1 MEQHEYMPAPHHLSP
16 GTVLNGKYEIGAVL
30 GEGGFGITYI
40 GQDIN
45 LDMKIAVKEYFPS
58 GIVNR
63 NSAVSAEVTVNVG
76 DAQADFKK
84 GKENFL
90 KEARTLAKF
99 ANNPSIVS
107 VRDFFAENNT
117 AYIVMEYLCGIDLKE
132 YLEQNGV
139 MSFGK
144 AFEMLSPIMSALSKI
159 HEQGLIHRDI
169 SPSNIMVLS
178 DGVVKLLDFG
188 AARDVG
194 GTDEKSLSIM
204 LKPGYAP
211 EEQYRTKGRQGPW
224 TDVYA
229 LAATMYK
236 LITGV
241 TPDDAMN
248 RIFKDELTAPSSINP
263 DISKEQDNIVLKGMA
278 IQKENR
284 FQSIEDLQ
292 KACLAGK
299 ADNTEP
305 TEFEAGEV
313 TVSGD
318 MYFNNNPD
326 INKAEKPVTE
336 VKQPKT
342 PVRDT
347 KKTALEKHETLI
359 QPQKSGLVIS
369 TITGLISLIMLSLI
383 LFAIQEEAFT
393 GVTLSICF
401 MILAI
406 FVGATFFA
414 GRKYYP
420 YINNKERKPN
430 RVCFAVSVVMIA
442 IVVLIVL
449 GMVITGTSEYSNM
462 FMVFILNILAI
473 AVFMGYFYYP
483 RLERKK
489 ILRRLK
495 IWGGVIAA
503 LFVMVIISVVFTG
516 FNTITIGDKHIMKN
530 ADSVTIS
537 YDIIN
542 DNDIAKLK
550 ELKNLEKLIIKNCFM
565 DDNDVKVIGE
575 LTKLKELSLEGNTD
589 ITDVSPL
596 NNLTNLNT
604 LNLNKTKTK
613 DISCLNNLTGL
624 HFLYINETNVSDIS
638 IIGTYQNLIILH
650 MDSVSGL
657 NTQTITIPESV
668 TNLSCMDDGID
679 DISFLSGVTGL
690 ETFHAGQNKISDI
703 SILAGCPLGDVRLNK
718 NNISNISALADK
730 TRLSN
735 LDLSDNDISDITP
748 LTSCTAIFIKLN
760 NNNISDIS
768 PLVSNTRLCN
778 LELVGNPVSD
788 FSGISFHP
796 EESNYETGTLNIS
809 YNEMIDWQVLRLGN
823 VRVNVY
829 GVNEQQ
835 VETLRGMGFNAY
847 TFDAPIA
854 YDSDETEENNG

>member
-1 MEQHEYMPAPHHLSP
+1 MEQHEYMYAPHHLSP

-76 DAQADFKK
+76 NAQADFEK

-99 ANNPSIVS
+99 ANNPNIVS
-107 VRDFFAENNT
+107 VRDFFSENNT

-132 YLEQNGV
+132 YLEQKGV
-139 MSFGK
+139 MSFEK

-188 AARDVG
+188 AARNVV

-248 RIFKDELTAPSSINP
+248 RIFKDELAAPSSINS

-278 IQKENR
+278 IQQENR

-292 KACLAGK
+292 KACMEG
-299 ADNTEP
+299 NTENNVQ
-305 TEFEAGEV
+305 TEFDDSEV

-318 MYFNNNPD
+318 MYFSNNPD
-326 INKAEKPVTE
+326 MQKISRQTPNADKPVNKTEKPVAETPE
-336 VKQPKT
+336 RKA
-342 PVRDT
+342 PVRENQEP
-347 KKTALEKHETLI
+347 LM

-369 TITGLISLIMLSLI
+369 TITGLISLFMLSFI
-383 LFAIQEEAFT
+383 LFGIQAQAFT
-393 GVTLSICF
+393 GGVFLFICF
-401 MILAI
+401 IILAI
-406 FVGATFFA
+406 FVGVTFLS

-430 RVCFAVSVVMIA
+430 KVCFAISVVMIVIVA
-442 IVVLIVL
+442 WIVSSMLLDIVVNSGINDILIVYNYDIQ
-449 GMVITGTSEYSNM
+449 MIC
-462 FMVFILNILAI
+462 IIDALAI
-473 AVFMGYFYYP
+473 AAFMGYFYYP
-483 RLERKK
+483 RLEHKK
-489 ILRRLK
+489 LLRRLK
-495 IWGGVIAA
+495 ICGCVIAA
-503 LFVMVIISVVFTG
+503 LLVMAIILVIFKS
-516 FNTITIGDKHIMKN
+516 FNTITIGDKHITKN

-537 YDIIN
+537 YDIVN

-596 NNLTNLNT
+596 NNLTNLTT

-624 HFLYINETNVSDIS
+624 HFLHINETNVSDIS
-638 IIGTYQNLIILH
+638 IIGTYQNLIILD

-668 TNLSCMDDGID
+668 TALSCMNDGID
-679 DISFLSGVTGL
+679 DVSFLSGAARL

-703 SILAGCPLGDVRLNK
+703 SILAGCPLSDVILNK

-730 TRLSN
+730 TELWN

-748 LTSCTAIFIKLN
+748 LA
-760 NNNISDIS
+760 
-768 PLVSNTRLCN
+768 SNTRLCN
-778 LELVGNPVSD
+778 LDLIGNPVYD
-788 FSGISFHP
+788 FSGISLHP
-796 EESNYETGTLNIS
+796 EYGYKGIARLDIS
-809 YNEMIDWQVLRLGN
+809 YNEMIDWQTLKLDG
-823 VRVNVY
+823 VRVSIY

-835 VETLRGMGFNAY
+835 VETLRGMGFDAY
-847 TFDAPIA
+847 TFDAPMA